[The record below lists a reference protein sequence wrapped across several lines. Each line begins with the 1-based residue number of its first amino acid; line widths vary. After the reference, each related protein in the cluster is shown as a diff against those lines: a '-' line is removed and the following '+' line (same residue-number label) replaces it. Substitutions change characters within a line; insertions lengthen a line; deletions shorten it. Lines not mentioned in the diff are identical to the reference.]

1 MAAPIPRR
9 LGHWHFPFCGLKQSE
24 FDRLTRNDD
33 WEPTQAQWAR
43 MSEDQREAM
52 REHSKLLKVNEDTR
66 FRRLQNDIKEG
77 RMVDTADLKE
87 ASSALFADLNKHIDE
102 IVGVKIPRA
111 CFGRD
116 SQTETNEAARPF
128 HLELKE
134 ALREVCRKFGVN

>member
-1 MAAPIPRR
+1 
-9 LGHWHFPFCGLKQSE
+9 
-24 FDRLTRNDD
+24 
-33 WEPTQAQWAR
+33 

-52 REHSKLLKVNEDTR
+52 REQSKLLKVNEDTR

-87 ASSALFADLNKHIDE
+87 ASALLFADLNKHIDE
-102 IVGVKIPRA
+102 VVGVKIPRA

-116 SQTETNEAARPF
+116 SQAETNEAARPL

-134 ALREVCRKFGVN
+134 ALREACRKFGGK